1 MVMTKE
7 DICREYRLAANK
19 VGKVKILADMNL
31 CTKQQIADILI
42 EDGQEVP
49 KWYRKKTK
57 EEVPKEVPEEEDVE
71 SSEAEPKEKP
81 KEEPKRAPK
90 QNDDVFRLQADRI
103 RELEEE
109 VKTLTK
115 KLECEQRAHSV
126 ELDELSRA
134 FNILEEHN
142 KKLQKTVCMMA
153 AEIYGG

>member
-49 KWYRKKTK
+49 KWYLKKTK
-57 EEVPKEVPEEEDVE
+57 EETPKE
-71 SSEAEPKEKP
+71 EPKEEAVEIPKEEP

-90 QNDDVFRLQADRI
+90 QNDDVFRLQAERI

-109 VKTLTK
+109 VKALTK
-115 KLECEQRAHSV
+115 NLNDERKAHV
-126 ELDELSRA
+126 CELDELSRA
-134 FNILEEHN
+134 FNLLEEHN

>member
-57 EEVPKEVPEEEDVE
+57 EEASKEESKEEAAEAPKEE
-71 SSEAEPKEKP
+71 P

-109 VKTLTK
+109 VKTLK
-115 KLECEQRAHSV
+115 KAHV
-126 ELDELSRA
+126 NEVDELSRA